1 MTDGSSYVAVRTS
14 MRPDSHS
21 GATEGV
27 RGSLRNRLCERGDLN
42 PHGLS
47 ATGS

>member
-1 MTDGSSYVAVRTS
+1 MAFTS
-14 MRPDSHS
+14 LVYEEVLVKNLVWLLDSGPMDLTLPPS
-21 GATEGV
+21 W
-27 RGSLRNRLCERGDLN
+27 CERGDLN